1 MLESDLAERNAA
13 LKAFQEEIRR
23 LREENSQ
30 RMLCVQSHYRIHSQ
44 ADIIFVVK
52 QSNNDYLDM
61 SLPVNQALSTFSLW
75 ARPMATHPFMA
86 TSRIYTRDHLWS
98 NSNTVPAQTSPK
110 HMQSR
115 LQIDVR
121 TSLGRILNEK
131 EPIIVNIVANIIPN
145 PRM

>member
-44 ADIIFVVK
+44 TDTIFVVK
-52 QSNNDYLDM
+52 QSNSDYLDM

-98 NSNTVPAQTSPK
+98 NSNTVPAQTFPNICNPACRS
-110 HMQSR
+110 MYE
-115 LQIDVR
+115 